1 MRIWIKTIMAIVNIK
16 IIFWISGSEEYH
28 RKYSCYHDPSLN
40 PISWEGRSS
49 HFHCQEHIPLT
60 FFFYIFF
67 RKYIFMWFVNIRRN
81 EWTDSKVKISLSW
94 RWWNVGDERN
104 KIFRLFDNK
113 CVQKHFIHVDTNPKQ
128 TGSLCIKHI
137 CNWF

>member
-94 RWWNVGDERN
+94 RWWNVGDERRTKSFGYLIINVCKNTLYTLTLIRN
-104 KIFRLFDNK
+104 KPVLY
-113 CVQKHFIHVDTNPKQ
+113 V
-128 TGSLCIKHI
+128 
-137 CNWF
+137 